1 MSEPSPLE
9 THERSFAGGRFGHAL
24 YLTCKAFSLFGGC
37 VFVALTA
44 MSLVSIVGRK
54 LFNMPVPGDL
64 ELMQM
69 GCAFAS
75 AAFLPYCQMIR
86 GHVRVDFFTSKAP
99 PAVKAAMNC
108 VAAILVGLFGAII
121 AWRAAAGA
129 ISVYESGETSTI
141 LGWPV
146 WLAQAL
152 MVPSFILLAAAG
164 GYIAFDELR
173 GGAGDSTAEKTA

>member
-9 THERSFAGGRFGHAL
+9 THELAFTGGPFGHVL

-37 VFVALTA
+37 VFIALTF

-69 GCAFAS
+69 GCAFGS

-86 GHVRVDFFTSKAP
+86 GHVRVDFFTSLAR
-99 PAVKAAMNC
+99 PAVKAAMNF
-108 VAAILVGLFGAII
+108 VAAFLVGLFGALI

-129 ISVYESGETSTI
+129 FAAFESGETSTI
-141 LGWPV
+141 LGWPI

-152 MVPSFILLAAAG
+152 MVPSFVLLAAAG
-164 GYIAFDELR
+164 LYVAFDEL
-173 GGAGDSTAEKTA
+173 AGSRNAAAGETA

>member
-1 MSEPSPLE
+1 MSEPPLQE
-9 THERSFAGGRFGHAL
+9 THEQNFARRPLGHAL
-24 YLTCKAFSLFGGC
+24 FVTCKAFSLFGGA
-37 VFVALTA
+37 VFILLTL

-54 LFNMPVPGDL
+54 LFSLPVPGDF

-75 AAFLPYCQMIR
+75 AAFFPYCQMIR
-86 GHVRVDFFTSKAP
+86 GHVRVDFFTNRVPAGIKAGLNFLS
-99 PAVKAAMNC
+99 AF
-108 VAAILVGLFGAII
+108 LVGLFGVII

-129 ISVYESGETSTI
+129 LTAYQSEETSTI

-152 MVPSFILLAAAG
+152 MVPSFVLLAAAG
-164 GYIAFDELR
+164 LYIAYDELR
-173 GGAGDSTAEKTA
+173 LAARARQGESA